1 MTVLLT
7 DTRTDAAELERL
19 AEAYLN
25 DELPTWE
32 VYQAVDRI
40 AHPNL
45 TPTQVWALFEDLV
58 DAIND
63 RQRLADGH
71 TDWQAID
78 PTLTGP
84 GRADTAA
91 DICDE
96 RATHAI
102 TTLTGSA
109 R

>member
-1 MTVLLT
+1 VTVLLT

-19 AEAYLN
+19 AEAYNN

-32 VYQAVDRI
+32 VHQAVDRI
-40 AHPNL
+40 AHPAL
-45 TPTQVWALFEDLV
+45 TSDQAWAAFQDLAQ
-58 DAIND
+58 AIND

-71 TDWQAID
+71 TDWQTID

-84 GRADTAA
+84 GQADAA
-91 DICDE
+91 AEICDE

-102 TTLTGSA
+102 DTLTGSA